1 MRISI
6 FFFTASCLGLLAV
19 AACSSTTTATP
30 GQANSDACGRVF
42 EAYAK
47 VDALCVAEGAKGQP
61 SGSYLGAQK
70 GSFARSCGNLASAPG
85 SGITTAYLDACASAL
100 NAVTACTDSDK
111 VDACRTPMGTLG
123 DGAGCAD
130 DSQCASG
137 DCKNSSS
144 SSGGS
149 DAGVSGDAGLAA
161 KAKYCG
167 TCVPTLA
174 EGAACGTAGITASCR
189 QDLRCAGG
197 KCVTRAPVADG
208 VSCVFGSGSNFG
220 TLSCNLG
227 SFCDY
232 TTTGGTP
239 TGTCKK
245 VPARGEACTTR
256 CATGSVCIA
265 AKCSEPLADGA
276 PCTGTGSNECKASSS
291 CSTTDKK
298 CVARTYAGEGG
309 ACGTNASSCA
319 AGLSCVY
326 TGTDFS
332 NGVCRA
338 RVPEGGPCTEVSS
351 GTSPTCDYYLTCV
364 DNKCQFEDANLCK

>member
-6 FFFTASCLGLLAV
+6 IFFSASCLGLLAV
-19 AACSSTTTATP
+19 AACSSTTTTAP
-30 GQANSDACGRVF
+30 GQAISDACGRVF

-47 VDALCVAEGAKGQP
+47 VDALCVAEGARGQP
-61 SGSYLGAQK
+61 SGSYLAAQK

-100 NAVTACTDSDK
+100 NAVSACTVDSDK
-111 VDACRTPMGTLG
+111 VEACRTPLGTLG

-137 DCKNSSS
+137 DCKTSSS
-144 SSGGS
+144 ISGG
-149 DAGVSGDAGLAA
+149 DAGVTGDAGLAT

-174 EGAACGTAGITASCR
+174 EGAACVVTSGASCR
-189 QDLRCAGG
+189 PDLRCAGG

-208 VSCVFGSGSNFG
+208 VSCVVGSGASD
-220 TLSCNLG
+220 TLSCKVG

-245 VPARGEACTTR
+245 APARGEACTTE
-256 CATGSVCIA
+256 CAPGSACIA
-265 AKCSEPLADGA
+265 AKCTEPLADGS
-276 PCTGTGSNECKASSS
+276 PCTSKTECRSSS
-291 CSTTDKK
+291 RCSSPEKK
-298 CVARTYAGEGG
+298 CVARTYSAEGS
-309 ACGTNASSCA
+309 ACGGVQGTGCA
-319 AGLSCVY
+319 AALSCVY
-326 TGTDFS
+326 AGTDSS